1 MVPASARLTFSHPL
15 QDEKENPSAKALATG
30 SWDCDNV
37 NPPWH
42 KEAFA
47 QDRSINYHKSQL
59 VDHGL
64 VDLLPMAF
72 WNKPFVPTSALS
84 KQRL

>member
-1 MVPASARLTFSHPL
+1 VVPASARLTFSHPL

-30 SWDCDNV
+30 SWECDNV
-37 NPPWH
+37 NPPW
-42 KEAFA
+42 
-47 QDRSINYHKSQL
+47 HKSQL